1 MSNPHDVLARL
12 GIALP
17 PAPKPVAAY
26 VPAVRAGNL
35 IYVSGQLP
43 FANGALLA
51 TGPVPSKVSIED
63 AQKAARQCAL
73 NALSVVA
80 DQANRDL
87 ASWREELTES
97 ELRSLRDPRNW
108 VRPAAAGAAS
118 VAAGAALVVLGLRR
132 RTPDTKAVESS
143 LRQLAEDAQR
153 LADEARRRLP

>member
-1 MSNPHDVLARL
+1 MTPEMPRPEEIRG
-12 GIALP
+12 GI
-17 PAPKPVAAY
+17 
-26 VPAVRAGNL
+26 
-35 IYVSGQLP
+35 SE
-43 FANGALLA
+43 
-51 TGPVPSKVSIED
+51 IE
-63 AQKAARQCAL
+63 AMLK
-73 NALSVVA
+73 NALQPVEPPEQMVEKLEQRLSLVA
-80 DQANRDL
+80 DQANQDL

-132 RTPDTKAVESS
+132 RAPDTKAVESS

>member
-1 MSNPHDVLARL
+1 MSPEMPGADDIRG
-12 GIALP
+12 GISDIETMLRSALQPVEP
-17 PAPKPVAAY
+17 PEQMVEKLEQ
-26 VPAVRAGNL
+26 R
-35 IYVSGQLP
+35 
-43 FANGALLA
+43 
-51 TGPVPSKVSIED
+51 
-63 AQKAARQCAL
+63 
-73 NALSVVA
+73 LSVVA
-80 DQANRDL
+80 DQANQDL
-87 ASWREELTES
+87 ASWREELSES

>member
-1 MSNPHDVLARL
+1 MTPEMPRPEEIRG
-12 GIALP
+12 GISEIEAMLRDALQPVEP
-17 PAPKPVAAY
+17 PEQMVEKLEQ
-26 VPAVRAGNL
+26 R
-35 IYVSGQLP
+35 
-43 FANGALLA
+43 
-51 TGPVPSKVSIED
+51 
-63 AQKAARQCAL
+63 
-73 NALSVVA
+73 LSVVA
-80 DQANRDL
+80 DQANQDL

-132 RTPDTKAVESS
+132 RAPDTKAVESS